1 MNSTAPANSSLIQQ
15 IRSLA
20 TSLQAVQK
28 ADSETRHALAEL
40 QSELTRIAEHTSMTE
55 RLEELAVRFEAD
67 HPAVGTALRQAVDA
81 LSKAGI

>member
-1 MNSTAPANSSLIQQ
+1 MSSP
-15 IRSLA
+15 
-20 TSLQAVQK
+20 K
-28 ADSETRHALAEL
+28 ADSSLVPQIRALSAALHRVQSADNETRIALAEL
-40 QSELTRIAEHTSMTE
+40 QIELTRIAEHSSVVE

>member
-1 MNSTAPANSSLIQQ
+1 MSSSKSDSSLVQQ
-15 IRSLA
+15 IRALSAALHR
-20 TSLQAVQK
+20 VQS
-28 ADSETRHALAEL
+28 ADNDTRIALAEL
-40 QSELTRIAEHTSMTE
+40 QIELTRIADHASMAE

>member
-1 MNSTAPANSSLIQQ
+1 MSSSKADSTLVQQ
-15 IRSLA
+15 IRSLSTA
-20 TSLQAVQK
+20 LQRAQS
-28 ADSETRHALAEL
+28 ADSETRAALAEL
-40 QSELTRIAEHTSMTE
+40 QAELTRIADHASMAD